1 MSRTCQI
8 TGKKPLVGN
17 RVSKSNIKTKR
28 KQFPNLQTKNIFV
41 PELGRKIKLKLS
53 TNALKTIDKI
63 GFITYLKKQKLK
75 LTDLT

>member
-1 MSRTCQI
+1 MSRTCKI

-17 RVSKSNIKTKR
+17 KVSKSNIKTKR

-53 TNALKTIDKI
+53 VNGLKTIDKV
-63 GFITYLKKQKLK
+63 GLTTYLKKRNLK
-75 LTDLT
+75 LSDLM

>member
-1 MSRTCQI
+1 MSRTCKI

-28 KQFPNLQTKNIFV
+28 KQFPNFQTKTIFV

-53 TNALKTIDKI
+53 VNGLKTIDKV
-63 GFITYLKKQKLK
+63 G
-75 LTDLT
+75 

>member
-1 MSRTCQI
+1 MSRTCKI

-53 TNALKTIDKI
+53 VNGLKTIDKV
-63 GFITYLKKQKLK
+63 GLTTYLKKRNLK
-75 LTDLT
+75 LSDLM